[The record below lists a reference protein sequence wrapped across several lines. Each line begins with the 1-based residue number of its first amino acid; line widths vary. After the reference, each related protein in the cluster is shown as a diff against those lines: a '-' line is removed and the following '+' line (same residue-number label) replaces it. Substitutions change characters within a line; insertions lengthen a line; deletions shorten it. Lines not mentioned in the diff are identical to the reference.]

1 MRRRRRT
8 AHRSN
13 GDWEHAKENQRRS
26 QPSGG
31 ICTSF
36 ARVAALRQGAAA
48 GCRPS
53 NRDEALF
60 GTELAKRTQRAS
72 RELRA
77 FARRSCGPPT
87 SVRSK
92 RMMRCSGRSL
102 RRGATCG
109 PSRGEAAARRRLRRR
124 TVRHTHSCDLRANL
138 HLSDRR
144 LRSVR
149 MAVRAAARRS
159 PTESNPAARDDA
171 RKPAEVSSAPPR
183 QPAALCGIEPEPR
196 PLVGDGASTVSIKKS
211 AVPGSFYSLN

>member
-1 MRRRRRT
+1 MRGLRAAVLTFNFR
-8 AHRSN
+8 AARS
-13 GDWEHAKENQRRS
+13 RS
-26 QPSGG
+26 EGPATSSRELQPSAKG
-31 ICTSF
+31 
-36 ARVAALRQGAAA
+36 RLRAAELPHASPFGAQ
-48 GCRPS
+48 
-53 NRDEALF
+53 
-60 GTELAKRTQRAS
+60 LAKRTQRAA